1 MIKQAKE
8 ILSNEMIVGLEILK
22 SQQANE
28 RIYFSKL
35 VEKLEGR
42 ISRNTISKSLDKLF
56 DLGMVNAKWTKSNGN
71 WIRELIISGESK
83 KFFKDL
89 YDEVNY

>member
-1 MIKQAKE
+1 MTKETQE
-8 ILSNEMIVGLEILK
+8 ILSKEMIVGLEIFK
-22 SQQANE
+22 SQQENE
-28 RIYFSKL
+28 IIYFSKL
-35 VEKLEGR
+35 VDKLKGR

-56 DLGMVNAKWTKSNGN
+56 DLGMANAKWSKSNGN
-71 WIRELIISGESK
+71 WIREVVISGESE